1 MKLLQIGC
9 GKMGKAMLD
18 RWVETTEHAFTVV
31 DPGAKNLPAKVRH
44 ATQKELSDEP
54 FDAIIVGIKPQM
66 INEVLPPFKANLAP
80 GGWVFSMAA
89 GAAWQRFELCLG
101 CSCVVRIM
109 PNLPALIGES
119 MSGLFASPDVNQT
132 QRDTAQALAAAIGP
146 YLWVEQEDTL
156 DRVTAVAGS
165 GPGYVF
171 EIMRSYVDA
180 AEKLGFER
188 SQARTLVLQT
198 ILGSAKMAMQ
208 SDLSLEDMRNS
219 VTSKNGTTQAGL
231 EQLRA
236 DAKLAELLNHCT
248 QAAYARAVELR

>member
-18 RWVETTEHAFTVV
+18 RWAQTTDHAFTVV
-31 DPGAKNLPAKVRH
+31 DPAAQDLPPNVQH
-44 ATQKELSDEP
+44 LSLQALGNAQ

-66 INEVLPPFKANLAP
+66 IDSVLGDYKANLAA

-89 GAAWQRFELCLG
+89 GASWTRFEPCLG
-101 CSCVVRIM
+101 TKAVVRIM
-109 PNLPALIGES
+109 PNLPALIGQS
-119 MSGLFASPDVNQT
+119 MSGLFASDDVT
-132 QRDTAQALAAAIGP
+132 AAQRDTAQALAAAIGP
-146 YLWVEQEDTL
+146 YLWVDAEDTL

-180 AEKLGFER
+180 AVALGFDRE
-188 SQARTLVLQT
+188 QARTLVLQT
-198 ILGSAKMAMQ
+198 ILGSAQMAMQ
-208 SDLSLEDMRNS
+208 SDLSLEEMRNS

-231 EQLRA
+231 EKLRSGERLAQLL
-236 DAKLAELLNHCT
+236 DDCT
-248 QAAYARAVELR
+248 QAAYARAVQLR